1 MTGEAV
7 MSDEAF
13 GFETIAELAAAF
25 ASGELGPVDYTTRL
39 LARIEALDPALG
51 AFVSL
56 NRERALAE
64 AQAAE
69 DAIARGTAGP
79 LAGVPYAAKDI
90 FDVAGEA
97 TRAGTRLLAGNIA
110 EADCTAVARLREAGM
125 VLIGKTHTVQFA
137 ATIVGINHELGTP
150 PARAA
155 ARRSPWRRGWRRSRS
170 PATLAARCA
179 RRPRSAAPSASR
191 PRSGG

>member
-1 MTGEAV
+1 

-69 DAIARGTAGP
+69 DAITRGTAGP

-90 FDVAGEA
+90 FDVAGDRPGPE
-97 TRAGTRLLAGNIA
+97 
-110 EADCTAVARLREAGM
+110 
-125 VLIGKTHTVQFA
+125 
-137 ATIVGINHELGTP
+137 
-150 PARAA
+150 PACSPITSRRRT
-155 ARRSPWRRGWRRSRS
+155 ARRSPGSAR
-170 PATLAARCA
+170 PAWC
-179 RRPRSAAPSASR
+179 
-191 PRSGG
+191 